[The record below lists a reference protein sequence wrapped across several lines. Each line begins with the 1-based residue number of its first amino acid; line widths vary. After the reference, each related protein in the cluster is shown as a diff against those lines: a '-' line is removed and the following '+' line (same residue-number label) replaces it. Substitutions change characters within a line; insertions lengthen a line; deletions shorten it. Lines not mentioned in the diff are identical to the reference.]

1 MPDQATYIH
10 LYNLCFL
17 VCKQC
22 QKQLNAFNCQRQSS
36 LNECNVFVIGVYTQS
51 SGLQINIKM
60 SMGFII
66 LVKCNSLILCGS
78 FIQKSNWKLFLSM
91 HILVLWQIL
100 TASNLSTLQ
109 SIKYEVKHYIRGLH
123 GNTSWSSL
131 RHIYTS
137 GVSCFTERCR
147 GQKQKMKRRDETNN
161 TIGEALILFLW
172 WCQCWNK

>member
-100 TASNLSTLQ
+100 TASNLSALQ

-123 GNTSWSSL
+123 GNTPWSSL
-131 RHIYTS
+131 RDIYTPVES
-137 GVSCFTERCR
+137 AVSQRDVEDKNKRWR
-147 GQKQKMKRRDETNN
+147 GGMRQIIQ
-161 TIGEALILFLW
+161 
-172 WCQCWNK
+172 